1 MLAEKSRS
9 QLQEVVIEEIF
20 EPSTFNL
27 QGDCSVIEVE
37 NADKTT
43 FSKTEENG
51 KLLEKRFTK
60 RKSLNKPN
68 KTEKQSEIEFEELKK
83 TDSLDVKQKS
93 SLETNK
99 SALKV
104 SVSDDE
110 SENEASLLFYKQGV
124 PNQGNVRKKEDWM
137 ASEKVKEFPKQII
150 KNGVQVIKGPKMV
163 ELIEKFY
170 DLSCSLCEQKSKFQ

>member
-1 MLAEKSRS
+1 M
-9 QLQEVVIEEIF
+9 
-20 EPSTFNL
+20 
-27 QGDCSVIEVE
+27 
-37 NADKTT
+37 
-43 FSKTEENG
+43 
-51 KLLEKRFTK
+51 EKRLTK

-83 TDSLDVKQKS
+83 TDTLDVKQKS
-93 SLETNK
+93 SLETINK

-104 SVSDDE
+104 YVSDDE

-124 PNQGNVRKKEDWM
+124 PNQGNVREKEDWM